1 VAGTVAMIAA
11 LAVTTLVFLASD
23 GAKVSLAGVAP
34 AVAKAAI
41 APAAAASGGAAA
53 ASPKLVAAA
62 AAPEAVLATVAEV
75 PKVAVLATAA
85 MPANGAMAGKG
96 TTKMSDNWKINENVP
111 ALPTYSDLERE
122 VQELQKAE
130 TKHFDSRAASVASAV
145 TSATTDSN
153 KAGIKAVKWK
163 SSKDQYEQAAYKD
176 IMDEEKERIADSIT
190 DEGAKMFQQYE
201 KKAQSLMG
209 TDELHKL
216 QNSTEVAE
224 KLRSMREKSAL
235 IALKSANA
243 ALQKVEAAQTEAR
256 EEEDRKKQMRA
267 NAKMAA
273 HLQSAVDAES
283 GSKQYYQKVAAAKAF
298 DTKRVAEQKKL
309 VDSYKS
315 DRQALKARDTDAL
328 LPKHSDTRY
337 HRDYLEARK
346 IENRRDSAM
355 AKEIQQVSSCFESRE
370 EQPQYPKP

>member
-1 VAGTVAMIAA
+1 MAGTVAMIAA
-11 LAVTTLVFLASD
+11 LVVTTLVFLAGD

-41 APAAAASGGAAA
+41 APAATAT
-53 ASPKLVAAA
+53 ASPKLAAAAAA
-62 AAPEAVLATVAEV
+62 AAPKTVLATVEGV
-75 PKVAVLATAA
+75 PKVAAMATAA

-111 ALPTYSDLERE
+111 ASPTYSDLERE

-130 TKHFDSRAASVASAV
+130 TKHFDSRAASVTSAV
-145 TSATTDSN
+145 TSATTDGN

-176 IMDEEKERIADSIT
+176 IMDEEKQRIADSIT

-209 TDELHKL
+209 TEELHKL

-224 KLRSMREKSAL
+224 RLRSMREKSAL

-267 NAKMAA
+267 NAKISA

-328 LPKHSDTRY
+328 HPKHSDTPY
-337 HRDYLEARK
+337 HRDYLKARK
-346 IENRRDSAM
+346 IENRRDAAM